1 MENKKKF
8 PRILIVTII
17 ISSFAIIF
25 LTISIITSILSIKR
39 TEKAISNIGKVS
51 YVEEIEE
58 KIDKAIE
65 YYDKLDTNI
74 GLNKKVNNKK
84 ELDEAKYNYVR
95 LGIKKA
101 VVSYNRRYADEIS
114 DEDLKIF
121 VNEAYSKLKKYFKED
136 EYEDIEGYDDF
147 KPILDIYKEEEKE
160 SNNDNTGGGEAEEP
174 EIC

>member
-1 MENKKKF
+1 M
-8 PRILIVTII
+8 
-17 ISSFAIIF
+17 
-25 LTISIITSILSIKR
+25 SIKR

-58 KIDKAIE
+58 KIDKEIE

>member
-1 MENKKKF
+1 MENKQKF

>member
-1 MENKKKF
+1 M
-8 PRILIVTII
+8 
-17 ISSFAIIF
+17 
-25 LTISIITSILSIKR
+25 SIKR
-39 TEKAISNIGKVS
+39 TEKAISSIGKVS